1 MVKMVTILPDKKSQT
16 PHHYEKFDFSSV
28 TLYNFSTMGNRSK
41 QVKSKINVI
50 KVSTG
55 LIAKPVDTT
64 KNLEVR
70 GFWYIIYKQS
80 KGGKKWQH

>member
-1 MVKMVTILPDKKSQT
+1 MVTLLPDKKSQT

-28 TLYNFSTMGNRSK
+28 TLYNFSTMGNRIKNKTKVS
-41 QVKSKINVI
+41 

-55 LIAKPVDTT
+55 PIAKPVDTT

-70 GFWYIIYKQS
+70 GFWCIIYKQS
-80 KGGKKWQH
+80 EKEVKRWQH